1 MTEQRLAMDNLW
13 KEVTI
18 GHPWGGSK
26 VLKESD
32 ELGFGAHLLRSPQ
45 QAKL

>member
-1 MTEQRLAMDNLW
+1 MANLW

-18 GHPWGGSK
+18 GHPWDGSK